1 MAGSQRQDQRIC
13 SGITHI
19 ATLNSNLGGIQ
30 LTRHGGSLCQ
40 RRSYT
45 YKHH

>member
-1 MAGSQRQDQRIC
+1 MTGSQRQDQRIC
-13 SGITHI
+13 GGITHI

-40 RRSYT
+40 RRSHT
-45 YKHH
+45 YKYH